1 MTPQTRAFVEQDL
14 GRRLANEPPQRFEML
29 NDIDDATLGDIRR
42 ISDPLSQ
49 HDYIAWL
56 VDARSHQFIP
66 HFQQMVVSGGRDCAT
81 WLKGR
86 LLAPDFSFRD
96 QLSLTCSA
104 LLAPLCA
111 PATMYIRPDP
121 SKLPAPSSWIGAP
134 CVFDASATYLSAFPA
149 SDAAIVAPRNSST
162 APVGSIEEA
171 VRGWHA
177 LRTFVVLAHTRD
189 LRHDLS
195 AMLAHYGVTDPSPEA
210 AWAIEVVRDF
220 IQRRKDG
227 TFPDFIE
234 FLGIRNDPTA
244 IA

>member
-1 MTPQTRAFVEQDL
+1 MTPQTRALVEHYL
-14 GRRLANEPPQRFEML
+14 GRRLANEPPQRFDTL
-29 NDIDDATLGDIRR
+29 NDIDDTTLGDIRR
-42 ISDPLSQ
+42 ISDTIAQ
-49 HDYIAWL
+49 QDYIAWL
-56 VDARSHQFIP
+56 VDARSHRFIP
-66 HFQQMVVSGGRDCAT
+66 NFQKQVVSGGQDCAT

-104 LLAPLCA
+104 LLAPLGA

-121 SKLPAPSSWIGAP
+121 STLPAPSSWIGAP

-149 SDAAIVAPRNSST
+149 PDTVVVPDVPT
-162 APVGSIEEA
+162 APVGSIEDA

-210 AWAIEVVRDF
+210 AWAIDVVRDF
-220 IQRRKDG
+220 IQRQKDG
-227 TFPDFIE
+227 TFPDFIA
-234 FLGIRNDPTA
+234 FLGIRNEPNA
-244 IA
+244 